1 MFILIEVV
9 HRAYNRYI
17 VGGFIHNA
25 VGTFHTGISKH
36 YISFGTARFGHGTVF
51 FGVQPKNAVSI
62 KIIKNRDK
70 TFFINNTA
78 KYMPLCFRHSGK
90 EFQTVVNLPFRN
102 TRIFFR
108 EDFQD
113 RLKR

>member
-1 MFILIEVV
+1 MKKRNLIIVSLSVLAVTLISSFI
-9 HRAYNRYI
+9 
-17 VGGFIHNA
+17 
-25 VGTFHTGISKH
+25 ISVIKN
-36 YISFGTARFGHGTVF
+36 IS
-51 FGVQPKNAVSI
+51 
-62 KIIKNRDK
+62 IIKNRDK

-108 EDFQD
+108 EDFQY